1 MESGQRYAIMD
12 IEGISLHK
20 GREHPRGRYSRIHNC
35 VRMLAIVCYDG
46 SMAVFEFTPCV
57 KFNDLVKKEQESYN
71 RCFNLHR
78 LDYEP
83 RFTTPPCID
92 SVDTVRSFLLRKQIN
107 VILYKGGTQERD
119 LCYALNIRCRNLE
132 EYGVKK
138 YPAPLHDPLKEVLYF
153 KDEFLRLVG
162 ESKSLMDLEANDK
175 SDNLDQEARKNE
187 R

>member
-20 GREHPRGRYSRIHNC
+20 GREHLRGRYSRIHNC

-46 SMAVFEFTPCV
+46 SMAEFEFTPCV

-92 SVDTVRSFLLRKQIN
+92 SVDTVRSF
-107 VILYKGGTQERD
+107 
-119 LCYALNIRCRNLE
+119 C
-132 EYGVKK
+132 
-138 YPAPLHDPLKEVLYF
+138 
-153 KDEFLRLVG
+153 
-162 ESKSLMDLEANDK
+162 
-175 SDNLDQEARKNE
+175 
-187 R
+187 